1 MSAEPRALLY
11 AIERE
16 LKVLSWWQSV
26 PPPAKALAS
35 TEPFCLDTLT
45 FPQWLQFV
53 LLPRMQALIDAGAPL
68 PTRISVYP
76 MAIESFKEL
85 AEDTRALEE
94 AIARLDEAL
103 SGQQVSRE
111 G

>member
-1 MSAEPRALLY
+1 MSAEPQALLY

-26 PPPAKALAS
+26 PPSAKALAS

-53 LLPRMQALIDAGAPL
+53 LLPRMQALIDSGAPL
-68 PTRISVYP
+68 PSRISVYP
-76 MAIESFKEL
+76 MAIESCKLL

-103 SGQQVSRE
+103 SGQRVSRE

>member
-1 MSAEPRALLY
+1 MSAEVQTRLY

-16 LKVLSWWQSV
+16 LRALSWWQRE
-26 PPPAKALAS
+26 PPSAAALAS

-53 LLPRMQALIDAGAPL
+53 LLQRLQAMLDAGMPL
-68 PTRISVYP
+68 PVKVSIYP
-76 MAIESFKEL
+76 MATESFKSL

-94 AIARLDEAL
+94 AIAGLDEAL
-103 SGQQVSRE
+103 SGETVVRE
-111 G
+111 P

>member
-16 LKVLSWWQSV
+16 LKVLSWWESS
-26 PPPAKALAS
+26 PPSAEALAS
-35 TEPFCLDTLT
+35 TEPFCLDTLS

-53 LLPRMQALIDAGAPL
+53 LIPRMQALIDAGSPL
-68 PTRISVYP
+68 PTRISIYP
-76 MAIESFKEL
+76 MATESFRQL

-103 SGQQVSRE
+103 SGQPVSRE
-111 G
+111 P